1 MGIPLNSNIMK
12 VFYSRISSSDG
23 SQSDERQ
30 LQNLKGFDYVLSDK
44 CSGTIP
50 LWDRPKGSQIK
61 KLIDKGDLTELH
73 IHNIDRLGRCVVS
86 TLSVWKELTDLGV
99 RVVCRNP
106 NFQNIDEEGKTD
118 MFSELMISILSTM
131 SDFERKMIRERQM
144 EGIRIR
150 KEKGLYKGR
159 QIGTTDSVQKFLNKS
174 KSKDI
179 LKDLENGYG
188 IRDISKMRDCSYST
202 IYKVKKLNDEKLEL
216 VS

>member
-1 MGIPLNSNIMK
+1 MN
-12 VFYSRISSSDG
+12 VFYSRISSNDG
-23 SQSDERQ
+23 SQNDERQ
-30 LQNLKGFDYVLSDK
+30 LQNLKEFDYVLSDK

-50 LWDRPKGSQIK
+50 LWERPKGSQIK
-61 KLIDKGDLTELH
+61 KLITENKLKELH
-73 IHNIDRLGRCVVS
+73 IHSIDRLGRS
-86 TLSVWKELTDLGV
+86 TIDVLSIWKELTEKGI

-106 NFQNIDEEGKTD
+106 NFQNITDEGKTD

-159 QIGTTDSVQKFLNKS
+159 QIGTTDSIEKFLNKP

-179 LKDLENGYG
+179 LRDLDNGYG
-188 IRDISKMRDCSYST
+188 IREISEMRDCSFST
-202 IYKVKKLNDEKLEL
+202 IYKTKRLSEEL
-216 VS
+216 VKC

>member
-1 MGIPLNSNIMK
+1 MK
-12 VFYSRISSSDG
+12 VFYSRISSNDG
-23 SQSDERQ
+23 SQNDERQ
-30 LQNLKGFDYVLSDK
+30 LQNLKEFDYVLSDK

-50 LWDRPKGSQIK
+50 LWERPKGSQIK
-61 KLIDKGDLTELH
+61 KLITENKLKGLH
-73 IHNIDRLGRCVVS
+73 IHSIDRLGRS
-86 TLSVWKELTDLGV
+86 TIDVLSIWKELTEKGI

-106 NFQNIDEEGKTD
+106 NFQNITDEGKTD

-159 QIGTTDSVQKFLNKS
+159 QIGTTDSIEKFLNKP

-179 LKDLENGYG
+179 LRDLDNGYG
-188 IRDISKMRDCSYST
+188 IREISEMRDCSFST
-202 IYKVKKLNDEKLEL
+202 IYKTKRLSEEL
-216 VS
+216 V

>member
-1 MGIPLNSNIMK
+1 MK
-12 VFYSRISSSDG
+12 VFYSRISSNDG
-23 SQSDERQ
+23 SQNDERQ
-30 LQNLKGFDYVLSDK
+30 LQNLKEFDYVLSDK

-50 LWDRPKGSQIK
+50 LWERPKGSQIK
-61 KLIDKGDLTELH
+61 KLITENILNELH
-73 IHNIDRLGRCVVS
+73 IHSIDRLGRS
-86 TLSVWKELTDLGV
+86 TIDVLSIWKELTEKGI

-106 NFQNIDEEGKTD
+106 NFQNITDEGKTD

-159 QIGTTDSVQKFLNKS
+159 QIGTTDSIEKFLNKP

-179 LKDLENGYG
+179 LRDLDNGYG
-188 IRDISKMRDCSYST
+188 IREISEMRDCSFST
-202 IYKVKKLNDEKLEL
+202 IYKTKRLSEEL
-216 VS
+216 V

>member
-1 MGIPLNSNIMK
+1 MK

-131 SDFERKMIRERQM
+131 SDFERKMIRET
-144 EGIRIR
+144 
-150 KEKGLYKGR
+150 KWKGLELEKKRDCIKERRLEQLIQLRSSLTNQVKGY
-159 QIGTTDSVQKFLNKS
+159 S
-174 KSKDI
+174 KRFREWI
-179 LKDLENGYG
+179 WNQRY
-188 IRDISKMRDCSYST
+188 IKMRDCSYST
-202 IYKVKKLNDEKLEL
+202 IYKVKKLNDEN
-216 VS
+216 

>member
-1 MGIPLNSNIMK
+1 MK

-23 SQSDERQ
+23 SQNDERQ
-30 LQNLKGFDYVLSDK
+30 LQNLNGFDYVLSDK
-44 CSGTIP
+44 CSGSIP
-50 LWDRPKGSQIK
+50 LYERPKGGQIK
-61 KLIDKGDLTELH
+61 KLIDEGKLKELH
-73 IHNIDRLGRCVVS
+73 IHSIDRLGRN
-86 TLSVWKELTDLGV
+86 TLDVLSIWKELTNLGI

-106 NFQNIDEEGKTD
+106 NFQNITDEGKTD

-150 KEKGLYKGR
+150 KQKGLYKGR
-159 QIGTTDSVQKFLNKS
+159 QIGTTDTIQKFLNKP

-179 LKDLENGYG
+179 IKDLSNGYG
-188 IRDISKMRDCSYST
+188 IREISNMRDCSYST
-202 IYKVKKLNDEKLEL
+202 IYKVIKLNEQQLEK

>member
-1 MGIPLNSNIMK
+1 MK
-12 VFYSRISSSDG
+12 VFYSRVSSTDG

-30 LQNLKGFDYVLSDK
+30 LQNLKEFNYVLSDR

-50 LWDRPKGSQIK
+50 IWERPQGSQIK
-61 KLIDKGDLTELH
+61 KLIVQGKLEELH
-73 IHNIDRLGRCVVS
+73 IHSIDRLGRNTIDV
-86 TLSVWKELTDLGV
+86 LSVWKELTDLGI

-106 NFQNIDEEGKTD
+106 NFQNITDDGKTD

-144 EGIRIR
+144 EGIKIR

-159 QIGTTDSVQKFLNKS
+159 QIGTTDSVEKFLNKP
-174 KSKDI
+174 KTVRI

-188 IRDISKMRDCSYST
+188 IREISEMRDCSYST
-202 IYKVKKLNDEKLEL
+202 IYKVKRLSEEKEL
-216 VS
+216 V

>member
-1 MGIPLNSNIMK
+1 MVAQKTKIMK
-12 VFYSRISSSDG
+12 LFYSRISTDD
-23 SQSDERQ
+23 QNDERQ
-30 LQNLKGFDYVLSDK
+30 LKNLKGFDYILSDK
-44 CSGTIP
+44 CSGSIP
-50 LWDRPKGSQIK
+50 LFERPKGSQIK
-61 KLIDKGDLTELH
+61 KLIDDGKLKELH
-73 IHNIDRLGRCVVS
+73 IHSIDRLGRNTIDVL
-86 TLSVWKELTDLGV
+86 TIWKELTELNV
-99 RVVCRNP
+99 RIICRNP
-106 NFQNIDEEGKTD
+106 NFQNLNDEGKTD

-159 QIGTTDSVQKFLNKS
+159 QIGTTDSVEKFLNKS